1 MAGDLRLPVETDLAA
16 RLISADG
23 STATSLA
30 QKPQNPKW
38 DESGMGR
45 DESGMGRDES
55 ADGWDESAA
64 RAAGYPSR
72 LNDFGT

>member
-1 MAGDLRLPVETDLAA
+1 
-16 RLISADG
+16 
-23 STATSLA
+23 
-30 QKPQNPKW
+30 
-38 DESGMGR
+38 MGR
-45 DESGMGRDES
+45 DESGKSRDES